1 MEWTVNDRTETPNQ
15 AGHRDEDRSR
25 GLDLGRP
32 KRKTRYFTVGAVLLA
47 TAILVVDLSLP
58 LGVAGGV
65 PYVFVVLLGWWMDRS
80 RAIIYLALL
89 SSVLTIVGYFYSPA
103 GGIVWMVLTNRFLA
117 LFAIWITAALLTRA
131 KGAEEALNAARDDLE
146 STVVALNTSQH
157 IAHLGSYERNL
168 LTNKLTW
175 HDEMF
180 RLVGLEPHAF
190 EPTTDKFMD
199 FVHPDDRDRLSTVMQ
214 AAHIVTA
221 FHQEFF
227 ARLNHAIEEGLT
239 FELARKP
246 LNGAQIRT
254 IAQSVLGS
262 PP

>member
-1 MEWTVNDRTETPNQ
+1 MRTIRETTPPNRFYNASSFWWLDRP
-15 AGHRDEDRSR
+15 
-25 GLDLGRP
+25 
-32 KRKTRYFTVGAVLLA
+32 
-47 TAILVVDLSLP
+47 
-58 LGVAGGV
+58 
-65 PYVFVVLLGWWMDRS
+65 

-89 SSVLTIVGYFYSPA
+89 SSVLTIVGYLYSPA
-103 GGIVWMVLTNRFLA
+103 GGIVWVVLTNHFLA

-190 EPTTDKFMD
+190 EPTADKFMD
-199 FVHPDDRDRLSTVMQ
+199 FVHPDDRDRLLTVIQ

-227 ARLNHAIEEGLT
+227 ARLNHAIEDGLT

-254 IAQSVLGS
+254 IAQFEPSHS
-262 PP
+262 PSWGHRHDDQ